1 VPAPPIILGIALL
14 FVTLALRGASANR
27 LVRSRLTTS
36 ALLFGTY
43 AAAAAL
49 ASYGP
54 LPPDVAQQIRSFNP
68 LLLAFGLATIVVVLA
83 INPWREDRL
92 PDRFPTIVQD
102 AIVIALFAIVATLF
116 MQEKVLATTAVGA
129 VVIGFALQD
138 TLGNLFSGL
147 AIQIEKPFRVGQWVT
162 IAGTD
167 GLVSEVTWRATK
179 IRTKSGNFVVVP
191 NSVVAKETITNY
203 SEPTQETRLEVEVGA
218 SYDTPPNEVKSVIAR
233 ALRDEPLLATTRE
246 PEILISDFASSAIT
260 YRIRVWT
267 SDFASDMRVRDRVRS
282 HIYYAFRRH
291 GITIPYPIQV
301 QIEQPASSPVNVDAG
316 GRTALIDGV
325 DVLSSLSE
333 EQRIQLV
340 DSAHAMLYE
349 AGQVIVRQGDPGA
362 SMFIVREGEA
372 AVTIAGAHGEVARHS
387 AGGFF
392 GEMSL
397 LTGDPRTA
405 TITAVTDCELL
416 EIGAEAFRRVVL
428 ADAAVV
434 DKVTAAVAV
443 RRAELEQH
451 RAVRAVD
458 TTAPEPSQNLVA
470 RVRRFLRL

>member
-1 VPAPPIILGIALL
+1 M
-14 FVTLALRGASANR
+14 VTLALRGASANR
-27 LVRSRLTTS
+27 LVRSRLVTS
-36 ALLFGTY
+36 CVLFGTY
-43 AAAAAL
+43 AIAAAL
-49 ASYGP
+49 AAYGP
-54 LPPDVAQQIRSFNP
+54 LPPGVAQQIRSFNP
-68 LLLAFGLATIVVVLA
+68 LLLAFGLATLVVVVT

-116 MQEKVLATTAVGA
+116 MQERVLATTAVGA

-147 AIQIEKPFRVGQWVT
+147 AIQIEKPFRVGHWVT

-179 IRTKSGNFVVVP
+179 LRTKAGNFVVVP

-203 SEPTQETRLEVEVGA
+203 SEPTHDTRLEVEVGA
-218 SYDTPPNEVKSVIAR
+218 SYDTAPNEVKAVIAR
-233 ALRDEPLLATTRE
+233 ALRDEPLLVSSRE
-246 PEILISDFASSAIT
+246 PEILIGDFAASAVT
-260 YRIRVWT
+260 YRVRVWT
-267 SDFASDMRVRDRVRS
+267 TDFAADMRVRDRVRS

-291 GITIPYPIQV
+291 GITIPYPIQM
-301 QIEQPASSPVNVDAG
+301 QIEQKPAARMPADDGERARLIG
-316 GRTALIDGV
+316 GV
-325 DVLSSLSE
+325 EVLSSLTE
-333 EQRIQLV
+333 EQRAQLV
-340 DSAHAMLYE
+340 ASSHAMVYE

-362 SMFIVREGEA
+362 SMFVVRRGEA
-372 AVTIAGAHGEVARHS
+372 AVTVSDAAGELARHRE
-387 AGGFF
+387 GGFF

-405 TITAVTDCELL
+405 TVTAVTDCELI

-434 DKVTAAVAV
+434 ERVTAAVAT
-443 RRAELEQH
+443 RRAELDQH
-451 RAVRAVD
+451 RAVSTSGPAASE
-458 TTAPEPSQNLVA
+458 TPHTLVT